1 MTAAKTALPVG
12 SSAPHRCLPP
22 RERGLRW
29 AELMQRVFAI
39 DALLCPSCGGP
50 VKQIAEITNRRMPQK
65 MLDHVGVP
73 SDAPLCAS
81 VPPCAW

>member
-1 MTAAKTALPVG
+1 
-12 SSAPHRCLPP
+12 
-22 RERGLRW
+22 
-29 AELMQRVFAI
+29 MQRVFAI